1 MKRRKLGLAGSGFE
15 EKTVTHPLPPAMVH
29 EYQKK
34 GLIKFAF
41 RKRLIL
47 KVMFLVVQR
56 AGANKYGPEDRK
68 AAASCRTPN
77 RVFYRINYTSGHRRV
92 KENFGVQRTEHWPA
106 ISNLHRLAEHMRC
119 FSSQQPRRL
128 EAEQHPT
135 ACVSE
140 KTERRET
147 PPPYRI
153 GANIHEQYTRH

>member
-1 MKRRKLGLAGSGFE
+1 
-15 EKTVTHPLPPAMVH
+15 MVN

-77 RVFYRINYTSGHRRV
+77 RVFYRINYTRGHRRV
-92 KENFGVQRTEHWPA
+92 KENFGVPRTEHWPP
-106 ISNLHRLAEHMRC
+106 ISNVHPLTRTKRC
-119 FSSQQPRRL
+119 FNI
-128 EAEQHPT
+128 PT
-135 ACVSE
+135 
-140 KTERRET
+140 T
-147 PPPYRI
+147 P
-153 GANIHEQYTRH
+153 T